1 MDICV
6 MGYPQKKTRTQKE
19 EDSTKEKVP
28 QSIVARKGSVGLMV
42 QDLVKNFRTIMA
54 PNTAAHLV
62 ERRQFQGRRNHSFR
76 TNSVKDYINVAG
88 PYGVTH
94 IILFTKMRTLP
105 RMRIGCFPQ
114 GPTLHF
120 RVRYRR
126 EFEDQV
132 EEYTLTRDLLKTT
145 SKGIDT
151 IVQLSS
157 ESDVQS
163 PYFHSPILVLNN
175 FPENDKPL
183 QLVCKTFQN
192 MFPVID
198 PEKIDVK
205 NCRRVLLLQYDK
217 VTIGQNA

>member
-1 MDICV
+1 
-6 MGYPQKKTRTQKE
+6 
-19 EDSTKEKVP
+19 
-28 QSIVARKGSVGLMV
+28 MV

-62 ERRQFQGRRNHSFR
+62 ERR

-120 RVRYRR
+120 RV
-126 EFEDQV
+126 

-151 IVQLSS
+151 I
-157 ESDVQS
+157 S
-163 PYFHSPILVLNN
+163 PYFHSPIL
-175 FPENDKPL
+175 
-183 QLVCKTFQN
+183 N

-217 VTIGQNA
+217 ASNSIFLRHYSISRSLVGVGKAINSIVKKKVIPDLSKMTDISEYD